1 MGRQAQRERGHA
13 VEHDALDAGEARYEL
28 VISVDARRSG
38 QYSDAEKPRMRER
51 IYRVLEAAFAQAGV
65 GGDAVHME
73 DRGDGVLVSV
83 PGRIAVTRLLGL
95 WMVEVHENLR
105 EENRSLLVPLGL
117 RVAMHVGPVR
127 HDSRGISGRA
137 VDLTCRLAD
146 SAVARQL
153 LDRERADLV
162 LAVSDSLYV
171 DVVSAGGKF
180 IEPARFSPARLGLKE
195 GEVSAWFHL
204 PGRPAPDIGPIAPEG
219 PGATGKP
226 GVPGATEKPGATAG
240 GPPAAPVGGPEA
252 ALAAMDAALA
262 ARDAAAAGR
271 RVDDGDGD
279 GDGDGDD
286 EDGPAQYI
294 AQGDLSVHRNNV
306 YQQPVHIGRVTG
318 DSHRKD

>member
-1 MGRQAQRERGHA
+1 M
-13 VEHDALDAGEARYEL
+13 EHDALDAGEARYEL

-38 QYSDAEKPRMRER
+38 QYSDADKPRMRER
-51 IYRVLEAAFAQAGV
+51 IYRVLETAFAQAGV
-65 GGDAVHME
+65 DRDAVHME

-137 VDLTCRLAD
+137 VDLPCRLAD

-180 IEPARFSPARLGLKE
+180 IEPARFSAARLALKE

-204 PGRPAPDIGPIAPEG
+204 PGRPAPDIGPTAPEE
-219 PGATGKP
+219 PSTP
-226 GVPGATEKPGATAG
+226 VG

-262 ARDAAAAGR
+262 ARTAAAAGR
-271 RVDDGDGD
+271 RVDDSDRGGDSDGDDGD
-279 GDGDGDD
+279 GTDR
-286 EDGPAQYI
+286 YR

>member
-1 MGRQAQRERGHA
+1 M
-13 VEHDALDAGEARYEL
+13 EHDALDAGEARYEL

-51 IYRVLEAAFAQAGV
+51 IYRVLETAFAQAGV
-65 GGDAVHME
+65 GRDAVHME

-180 IEPARFSPARLGLKE
+180 IEPARFSPARLALKE

-204 PGRPAPDIGPIAPEG
+204 PGRPAPDVGPIAPEE
-219 PGATGKP
+219 PSAP
-226 GVPGATEKPGATAG
+226 AG

-252 ALAAMDAALA
+252 ALAAMDDALA
-262 ARDAAAAGR
+262 ARAAAAAGR

-279 GDGDGDD
+279 DGDGADR
-286 EDGPAQYI
+286 YR